1 MMKTPFLVA
10 SILIGAATVTPAIAA
25 GQPAAHERDR
35 GTVREETF
43 FSPALGVTKRMAVYL
58 PPSYA
63 SQPNRR
69 YPVALYLHGLTGTET
84 DWLSRAG
91 LDAIADSLVAI
102 GMPEMIIAM
111 PDGDD
116 GWYSDWAEP
125 ANYAACADSSRG
137 ESATRFCVHQAKYET
152 YVVRDVVGVVDSRFR
167 TRADRAHR
175 GIAGL
180 SMGGYG
186 AIELALRHPDVFAAA
201 ASHSGVVSPL
211 YVGPRPFTGGVVRYA
226 TTLEEA
232 RTAPASFFDRY
243 VRFWGANLSGW
254 LAADP
259 AHTAERQLAAR
270 VALPALALD
279 CGVDD
284 PFIDQNR
291 ALDAELTRLG
301 VVHRFTEYPGAHTW
315 RYWTTHAPQSMAWLA
330 SEIAR

>member
-1 MMKTPFLVA
+1 MVPSPANAVLPPA
-10 SILIGAATVTPAIAA
+10 S
-25 GQPAAHERDR
+25 QPGH
-35 GTVREETF
+35 GTVHEEAF
-43 FSPALGVTKRMAVYL
+43 YSPALGVTKRMAVYL

-69 YPVALYLHGLTGTET
+69 YPVAIYLHGLSGSET

-91 LDAIADSLVAI
+91 IDAIADSLIAS
-102 GMPEMIIAM
+102 GMPEMILVM

-116 GWYSDWAEP
+116 GWYSDWTQP
-125 ANYAACADSSRG
+125 ANFAACTDTTRN
-137 ESATRFCVHQAKYET
+137 ESPTRFCVHQAKYES
-152 YVVRDVVGVVDSRFR
+152 YVVHDVIGVIDSRFR
-167 TRADRAHR
+167 TEANRAHR

-186 AIELALRHPDVFAAA
+186 AMELALRHPDLFAAA

-211 YVGPRPFTGGVVRYA
+211 YVGPRPFTGGAVRYA

-243 VRFWGANLSGW
+243 VRFWGTDLAGW
-254 LAADP
+254 IAADP
-259 AHTAERQLAAR
+259 AHTAERQLAAHI
-270 VALPALALD
+270 ALPALSFD
-279 CGVDD
+279 CGVND
-284 PFIDQNR
+284 PFVDQNR

-301 VVHRFTEYPGAHTW
+301 VVHRFAEYPGAHTW
-315 RYWTTHAPQSMAWLA
+315 RYWTTHAPESMTWLA